1 MAVCGGKI
9 RLQVENPRIH
19 IIPGSNFGGESLPR
33 IEDWFWC
40 SRSSLHV
47 IALALV
53 VLLIGLYYPPI
64 ERPTLG
70 SANGPRTARHC

>member
-33 IEDWFWC
+33 IEDWFWR

-53 VLLIGLYYPPI
+53 ALLIGLYYH
-64 ERPTLG
+64 
-70 SANGPRTARHC
+70 AY